1 MILETITG
9 NLLDAYRQVQP
20 GTMLH
25 VDELMN
31 ERRSNK
37 ELQYQ
42 WFYTAD
48 GLIYFLDGVDK
59 IPTLLITR
67 EAHNP
72 VLQRIDDA
80 FEPLIKG
87 ANYHV
92 LEVDLKKALAAP
104 DRVLIALPNLRFP
117 DIEKG
122 WGFLRIRTADGF
134 IKTKNGYEASTED
147 EQKVKERFGYTSEN
161 LAMLRDSPEKIKET
175 LVCFLNPDYVRK
187 YAEESAIALAS
198 RLVGFNGNSSK
209 FDATVRNIDYPGRVR
224 GVRTNKVREGRSMQ
238 KADSPYISVFGDAY
252 KEYMKAHIR
261 SIIYKK

>member
-1 MILETITG
+1 MNYGKTTMSLETFTG
-9 NLLDAYRQVQP
+9 NLRDGYKQVQP

-92 LEVDLKKALAAP
+92 WK
-104 DRVLIALPNLRFP
+104 
-117 DIEKG
+117 
-122 WGFLRIRTADGF
+122 
-134 IKTKNGYEASTED
+134 
-147 EQKVKERFGYTSEN
+147 
-161 LAMLRDSPEKIKET
+161 
-175 LVCFLNPDYVRK
+175 
-187 YAEESAIALAS
+187 
-198 RLVGFNGNSSK
+198 
-209 FDATVRNIDYPGRVR
+209 
-224 GVRTNKVREGRSMQ
+224 
-238 KADSPYISVFGDAY
+238 
-252 KEYMKAHIR
+252 
-261 SIIYKK
+261 